1 MDGGLAAAGLRG
13 MAADRLQRL
22 PDAAKRSIIE
32 CAQTALQPCA
42 SGNCVADASGLH
54 ASKAEQELRPL
65 RERQRRRLVV
75 KCHAGGKRVAAG
87 AGGAEMCAAAL
98 GGERHL
104 GRARH
109 HGAGQTGDRPGRKTR
124 PEVQGKYGFDAQT
137 LQDPCFAK
145 PSGSAGRFLGGL
157 KQQQN
162 VVRKRLLRA
171 DPAAKLQHHRHVP
184 VVSAGVHFFVVL
196 RGKRQPRPLRD
207 GQRVHFR
214 AKCQRIRRSEVKI
227 SAHSAVK
234 WEKHLAVERAEDILY
249 IVHGLGQLVA
259 QLGDAVQGAS
269 VHCHGGERLHI

>member
-1 MDGGLAAAGLRG
+1 MDGGRTAAGLRD

-32 CAQTALQPCA
+32 RAQTALQPCA
-42 SGNCVADASGLH
+42 SGNCIADASGLH
-54 ASKAEQELRPL
+54 APEAEQTLRSL
-65 RERQRRRLVV
+65 RKRQCRGPAV
-75 KCHAGGKRVAAG
+75 KLHAGCKCVTAG
-87 AGGAEMCAAAL
+87 GGGAEMCAAPL

-109 HGAGQTGDRPGRKTR
+109 HGAGQTGDHPGRKTR

-145 PSGSAGRFLGGL
+145 PSGAAGRFLGGL

-184 VVSAGVHFFVVL
+184 VVSAGVHFSAVL
-196 RGKRQPRPLRD
+196 RGKRQTCLLRN
-207 GQRVHFR
+207 GQRIHFC

-234 WEKHLAVERAEDILY
+234 REKHLAAERAEDILY